1 MNLHPNRV
9 SLILDAL
16 AGAMGSIPGIS
27 ATIVLGSV
35 ARGEESWLEIN
46 GQRHLS
52 SDVELLVVVKGWRVK
67 ADLAHRVRAAAAA
80 VEARHA
86 PHCASSFH
94 IDLSLV
100 AARRLPFLDRRF
112 IHFETR
118 ESGRVICGDATILKR
133 IPHITADN
141 LNMSELHAV
150 FIHRLVA
157 VLRAVEGVSETALTI
172 DAARRVICRNGL
184 DLLSVL
190 LPHCGRLEA
199 GYRRRGQAA
208 HKVLP
213 WLAMP
218 AAGDLLIFLDLC
230 LSQKLSHATV
240 VDWPLDELVI
250 RFLSHMDT
258 VRTFIQRQERRPFF
272 RRDYRRMMAAAAR
285 LQPRQLAREWR
296 RETSEAS
303 LANTLRQAI
312 LDRVSE
318 QPGPALDAFLPLL
331 RRLYPSVY

>member
-1 MNLHPNRV
+1 MNPHLNRV
-9 SLILDAL
+9 SLILDDL
-16 AGAMGSIPGIS
+16 AKTMGDLLEIS

-46 GQRHLS
+46 GQRRLS
-52 SDVELLVVVKGWRVK
+52 SDVELLVVVRGWRVK
-67 ADLAHRVRAAAAA
+67 ADVAHRVRAATAA

-100 AARRLPFLDRRF
+100 AAQRLPFLDRRF

-118 ESGRVICGDATILKR
+118 ESGSVICGDATILKQ
-133 IPHITADN
+133 IPQITAHN

-157 VLRAVEGVSETALTI
+157 VLRAVEAVSEAALTI
-172 DAARRVICRNGL
+172 DAARRVVCRNGL

-208 HKVLP
+208 HQVLP

-218 AAGDLLIFLDLC
+218 GARDLLIFLDLC
-230 LSQKLSHATV
+230 LSQKLSRATL
-240 VDWPLDELVI
+240 VDWPLEDLVI
-250 RFLSHMDT
+250 RFLGHMDD
-258 VRTFIQRQERRPFF
+258 VRTFIQKQERRPFF
-272 RRDYRRMMAAAAR
+272 RRDYRRMMVAAAR
-285 LQPRQLAREWR
+285 LQPKQLAREWR
-296 RETSEAS
+296 RDTSEAS
-303 LANTLRQAI
+303 LADTLRQAI

-318 QPGPALDAFLPLL
+318 QPGPALDTFLPLL